1 MENPKQMVGRM
12 DSTWKNMGRG
22 KRIGMIGMFLAFM
35 IAVAVYYIF
44 FGRTV
49 YVPVFSGL
57 EMNDSANI
65 VKKLDE
71 LKISD
76 YRIADEGTTIMVPEG
91 QVDRLRLD
99 LAMDGLLPNSGKGF
113 EIFDNAGFAIT
124 DEDRKIMYQRALQGE
139 LARSIMSL
147 EEVEY
152 ARVHLA
158 LSQESVF
165 AREAKSGNATVVVK
179 INSLESLGPQQ
190 IKGII
195 ALVSGALR
203 DIPEGNVRVVDTNAN
218 LLSTGIFMEES
229 ELPATALADR
239 RMSMED
245 EFERNI
251 EMGLQTMLEQALGVD
266 KVIVKVNADMDFDSE
281 EVTVIEYDDE
291 KVIRSQQDHLIR
303 VDGSTAEESS
313 SPVDNNLEYYIADPK
328 NAAGD
333 ESISNY
339 ETVRNYEIGETR
351 THKIKAPGEVRR
363 ISTSVLYDGTLSDA
377 QKLAINNI
385 ILAAVGYDESRGDI
399 ISVEGIPFDKT
410 YQNELIV
417 EMQEQETVYLENT
430 KSRQKRLLYGGIA
443 GGFILLILMVVA
455 IFAAR
460 SGSRKANFRERL
472 DMNIGNPL
480 PIEDIIEDAT
490 LRLEPIE
497 DAEIEKSIKVYAE
510 EHPEK
515 LAELVKTWIL
525 KDEVSDR

>member
-1 MENPKQMVGRM
+1 MENPKQMANRVDEIWKEM
-12 DSTWKNMGRG
+12 DRG
-22 KRIGMIGMFLAFM
+22 KRIGMVGLFLAFL
-35 IAVAVYYIF
+35 IAVSAYYVF

-76 YRIADEGTTIMVPEG
+76 YRIADEGATIMVPDG

-113 EIFDNAGFAIT
+113 EIFDDAGFAVT
-124 DEDRKIMYQRALQGE
+124 DEDRKIMYQRALEGE

-158 LSQESVF
+158 LTQESVF
-165 AREAKSGNATVVVK
+165 TRDAKSGNATVVVK
-179 INSLESLGPQQ
+179 INPLEGLGSQQ

-218 LLSTGIFMEES
+218 LLSAGIFMEES

-245 EFERNI
+245 EFEKNI
-251 EMGLQTMLEQALGVD
+251 ESGLQIMLEQALGVD
-266 KVIVKVNADMDFDSE
+266 KVVVKVNADMDFDSE
-281 EVTVIEYDDE
+281 ETTVIEYDDE
-291 KVIRSQQDHLIR
+291 KVIRSQQDHLVR
-303 VDGSTAEESS
+303 ADGSVAEESS
-313 SPVDNNLEYYIADPK
+313 SPVDNNLDYTIEDPEY
-328 NAAGD
+328 AAED
-333 ESISNY
+333 ESISSY

-351 THKIKAPGEVRR
+351 IHRIKAPGEVRR
-363 ISTSVLYDGTLSDA
+363 ISTSVIYDGALGDA

-385 ILAAVGYDESRGDI
+385 IMAAVGYDESRGDI
-399 ISVEGIPFDKT
+399 ISVEGLPFDKT
-410 YQNELIV
+410 YQDELIV
-417 EMQEQETVYLENT
+417 EMQNQEATYLENT
-430 KSRQKRLLYGGIA
+430 QSRQKMMLYGGIA
-443 GGFILLILMVVA
+443 GGFVLLILMVVA
-455 IFAAR
+455 IFVAR
-460 SGSRKANFRERL
+460 NGRRKASFSERL
-472 DMNIGNPL
+472 DMNMEKPL
-480 PIEDIIEDAT
+480 PIEDVLEDAT
-490 LRLEPIE
+490 YKFEFME
-497 DAEIEKSIKVYAE
+497 DPEIEKSVKKYAE

-525 KDEVSDR
+525 KDEV